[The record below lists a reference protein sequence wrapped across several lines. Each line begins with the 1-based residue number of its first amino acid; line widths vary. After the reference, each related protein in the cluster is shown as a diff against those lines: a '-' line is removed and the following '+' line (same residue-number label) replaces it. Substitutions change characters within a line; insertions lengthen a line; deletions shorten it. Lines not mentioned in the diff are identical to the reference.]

1 MRMRTMAIFATLIA
15 AAMPAAAQVTEVR
28 PISGTRLD
36 VVARSDIT
44 RVPDTVDIQ
53 VGVST
58 DAPTAI
64 EAIRLNGEKMDRLRA
79 ALIGVGIAPGDLQS
93 SWVNLEPNYR
103 RRPDEDPVFIG
114 YIADHRLNIVFRDA
128 ARAGRILDTL
138 AAAGATEI
146 GNLSFGVSDQEAAL
160 DEARARAVD
169 IARARADLY
178 ARSLG
183 MRVARVLA
191 VSESG
196 GVGPGSTHRRIGT
209 ANLASS
215 NMAFGVEV
223 LGVTLTVSYELE

>member
-1 MRMRTMAIFATLIA
+1 MRIIIIATVAAVLA
-15 AAMPAAAQVTEVR
+15 AAVPAAAQVTEVR
-28 PISGTRLD
+28 PIGGTRLD
-36 VVARSDIT
+36 VVAKGDVT
-44 RVPDTVDIQ
+44 RVPDTVYIQ

-58 DAPTAI
+58 TAPTAI

-79 ALIGVGIAPGDLQS
+79 ALVGAGIAPGDLQS

-103 RRPDEDPVFIG
+103 RRPNEDPVFLG
-114 YIADHRLNIVFRDA
+114 YIADHRLNVVFRDA

-146 GNLSFGVSDQEAAL
+146 GNLSFEVSDQAAAL

-169 IARARADLY
+169 VARARADLY

-209 ANLASS
+209 ANLESS
-215 NMAFGVEV
+215 NMAFGEEV

>member
-1 MRMRTMAIFATLIA
+1 MRVRMIAIAAALLA
-15 AAMPAAAQVTEVR
+15 AAMPAVAQVTEVR

-36 VVARSDIT
+36 VVARGDIT
-44 RVPDTVDIQ
+44 RVPDTVFID

-79 ALIGVGIAPGDLQS
+79 ALISAGIAPGDLQTVS
-93 SWVNLEPNYR
+93 VNLNANYR
-103 RRPDEDPVFIG
+103 HRPDQDPVFLG
-114 YIADHRLNIVFRDA
+114 YGADHRLNVRFRDA

-138 AAAGATEI
+138 ATAGATEI
-146 GNLSFGVSDQEAAL
+146 GNLNFEVSDQAAAL
-160 DEARARAVD
+160 DEARASAVD
-169 IARARADLY
+169 VARARADLY

-215 NMAFGVEV
+215 NMSFGEEV